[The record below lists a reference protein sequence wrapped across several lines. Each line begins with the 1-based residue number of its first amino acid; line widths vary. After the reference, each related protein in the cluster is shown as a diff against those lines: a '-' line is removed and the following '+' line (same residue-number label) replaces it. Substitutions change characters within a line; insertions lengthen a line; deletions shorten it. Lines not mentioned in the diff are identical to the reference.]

1 MWRTYTLI
9 AIHSPSVMLS
19 KNTRYLKRKPE
30 VALWSIL
37 VNHTDEI
44 AALFTPCKWLNGAV
58 NRWRSQNCSANVFHH
73 HKSWVLKSRTRNNLV
88 PWGFKPP
95 QHNSGTGLEIS
106 SQRSPRAIIR
116 MIHTIY
122 VLYMTLKINYG
133 ICVMANWV
141 SEALSIL
148 YGHILRY
155 LQSSMTLSLVLIK
168 SLTILQSYKFNCY
181 VRS

>member
-1 MWRTYTLI
+1 
-9 AIHSPSVMLS
+9 
-19 KNTRYLKRKPE
+19 
-30 VALWSIL
+30 
-37 VNHTDEI
+37 
-44 AALFTPCKWLNGAV
+44 
-58 NRWRSQNCSANVFHH
+58 
-73 HKSWVLKSRTRNNLV
+73 
-88 PWGFKPP
+88 
-95 QHNSGTGLEIS
+95 
-106 SQRSPRAIIR
+106 

-155 LQSSMTLSLVLIK
+155 LQSSMTLSLVVIK